1 MRGSTKPIFLI
12 CLLGLYLV
20 SSGIIEIN
28 LGGNANLQTQASNL
42 NSNEDPSNVK
52 GIKFGMDMTFEQY
65 KDQFGKFYATAQE

>member
-20 SSGIIEIN
+20 SSGIIELN
-28 LGGNANLQTQASNL
+28 LGGSVNLQTQGSNL

-52 GIKFGMDMTFEQY
+52 GKKYGMDMTFEQY